1 MLNGTYTRNSCE
13 TSHHPLTSPFFR
25 YDDSSLIAI
34 PGSHKRCRT
43 AEERSADPFQNP
55 LPGQKIVTLKA
66 GDIIFYNNNFLHR
79 GVYNPAIERMT
90 LHGSI
95 GHKKANTLRARNV
108 LQHGVGDW
116 VDKVDFSPLP
126 ENLRERA
133 EGMRKN
139 LFEMGKVSGDV
150 GFAQD
155 D

>member
-1 MLNGTYTRNSCE
+1 
-13 TSHHPLTSPFFR
+13 
-25 YDDSSLIAI
+25 
-34 PGSHKRCRT
+34 
-43 AEERSADPFQNP
+43 
-55 LPGQKIVTLKA
+55 
-66 GDIIFYNNNFLHR
+66 
-79 GVYNPAIERMT
+79 MT

-116 VDKVDFSPLP
+116 VDRVDFSPLP
-126 ENLRERA
+126 EELRERA

-139 LFEMGKVSGDV
+139 LFEMGKVSGNV

>member
-1 MLNGTYTRNSCE
+1 M
-13 TSHHPLTSPFFR
+13 
-25 YDDSSLIAI
+25 
-34 PGSHKRCRT
+34 
-43 AEERSADPFQNP
+43 
-55 LPGQKIVTLKA
+55 
-66 GDIIFYNNNFLHR
+66 
-79 GVYNPAIERMT
+79 
-90 LHGSI
+90 
-95 GHKKANTLRARNV
+95 